1 MKYTIKEYTKYN
13 HDEIMNL
20 YTSVGWTN
28 YTNNPDM
35 LANAYKNSL
44 KVFAAYENENCDGID
59 GKLLGVIRVVGDGY
73 SIVYIQDILILPE
86 YQHKGIGSALMKK
99 VLDTYSNVY
108 QKVLFTDNT
117 EKTICFY
124 KSMGFEMDTD
134 INCRAFFKMF

>member
-1 MKYTIKEYTKYN
+1 MEYAIKEYTEYN
-13 HDEIMNL
+13 HDEIINL

-44 KVFAAYENENCDGID
+44 KIFAAYEEE
-59 GKLLGVIRVVGDGY
+59 KLLGIIRVVGDGY

-99 VLDTYSNVY
+99 ALDTYSLVY
-108 QKVLFTDNT
+108 QKVLLTDNT
-117 EKTICFY
+117 EKTISFY
-124 KSMGFEMDTD
+124 KAMGFEMDTD

>member
-1 MKYTIKEYTKYN
+1 MEYAIKEYTEYN

-28 YTNNPDM
+28 YTNNPEM

-44 KVFAAYENENCDGID
+44 KIFGAYEEE
-59 GKLLGVIRVVGDGY
+59 KLLGIIRLVGDGY

-99 VLDTYSNVY
+99 ALDTYSHVY
-108 QKVLFTDNT
+108 QKVLLTDNT
-117 EKTICFY
+117 EKTISFY
-124 KSMGFEMDTD
+124 KAMGFEMDTD